1 MIPFS
6 TLQRRSAVWTSR
18 MAFFRILPLP
28 QRWPN
33 WRRPLFLLSFLRVLA
48 FWREG
53 RNDLR

>member
-33 WRRPLFLLSFLRVLA
+33 WRRPLFLLSFLRVL
-48 FWREG
+48 EEEKQ
-53 RNDLR
+53 